1 MIATEQ
7 NRKTGKILSVVAVLA
22 LALCVVAVAIPAE
35 ESDAANDIT
44 YISGVI
50 DQDTEFSNNNTVV
63 VNDNVIDQDT
73 EFSNNNTVVVNDNLV
88 INNGATLTIGGG
100 TTFTVNEGVKLTI
113 DGLKANTTDDRATF
127 QINDDSTVIINGS
140 VEVGRN
146 GTIVNNNAKNLIDS
160 EDKTGFF
167 VNGGLTVVRNGA
179 ISATND
185 IDTSADTVTAIVLGS
200 SATFETQSSGKNHAV
215 IENQAIV
222 MAAGS
227 SVTLNGDF
235 NNLAVIA
242 YSADSEFSSLA
253 MIYGEI
259 PTGEAITTSYT
270 KLKFSASVVDQSVYV
285 ADTENAGKSVQ
296 KTVKATVLDVS
307 GTTMEGTALAVA
319 AGESAQDCYQDAAM
333 SIPALGSVAIT
344 TSLNV
349 VEGSTFVSE
358 CDLNVTGTLRV
369 NGTADIGGA
378 ITIATGA
385 TVNIAPAYV
394 DDSAEGAE
402 QVTEVIIAG
411 VLDVSGTLAIAPAT
425 NAAVDV
431 SGAYLNIIGGTAT
444 IAGYTEGDLAG
455 FCGAY
460 HVNDSTGVACFS
472 EFATA
477 LDAAVA
483 ANAFDVYVGGY
494 AAEVGVV
501 SEAIYEI
508 TADETISDITVVIIN
523 KVQVNEGVTLTIAED
538 AVINSTDGGLIV
550 VEGTVVDNADSD
562 FGEESATEA
571 PTDGSVAISA
581 EVRSTDEDE
590 TYYSY
595 TTLANALSGMTSGT
609 VYLFGDVDVDASLA
623 IPAGVT
629 VNASGKTL
637 TVGNGADLAV
647 NGVVDL
653 TDGGSIAI
661 DPAAEKDAKMGTVT
675 VNNYIVG
682 TNLAN
687 TYSAMIPG
695 FYAAGA
701 IGETEGDFIMSAA
714 VAQDNAAELGNIAV
728 YGPITTGD
736 LSFANAEETAKTITV
751 NGTYTSGTITIDGYN
766 VVFAAGA
773 TYNGTIANA
782 EGSVALA
789 NINGITVSDATVED
803 ADRLTVT
810 GTPGKITGTDGKD
823 LKSAIVFAGTVCVGQ
838 MDLTYLGDM
847 TAPAGATVNMA
858 GIVTNVNNL
867 TVEGTMGVL
876 SGADVTANVL
886 NVTGTV
892 TVVAEADGNAA
903 GVLKVES
910 VYAGITKDDVD
921 NGKAVAATSASID
934 GTVTIQ
940 NNGYAYVAP
949 GATLSEGF
957 TEGMNSAEFSV
968 EGAVWFTVYSDSE
981 AVAVTK
987 APINDGYFLGW
998 ATEQDGDVVH
1008 DADSDVDWTVIP
1020 LEADGV
1026 TYYSVGDYDIYT
1038 VTVVAD
1044 DGVGAIYI
1052 GGVVL
1057 QKTGNTFVTMF
1068 PMTAGVKEI
1077 SVVAKSGFNA
1087 DNVEITGTG
1096 VSGNNL
1102 TLSGTTNTDIV
1113 LYVTGTEAVTGQGTV
1128 VTVSGDDGMG
1138 LTDYLL
1144 IILVV
1149 LVVVMAILVA
1159 TRLMRS

>member
-63 VNDNVIDQDT
+63 VNDN
-73 EFSNNNTVVVNDNLV
+73 LV

-127 QINDDSTVIINGS
+127 DVDDNSTVIINGT

-146 GTIVNNNAKNLIDS
+146 GTIVNDNAKNLIDS

-200 SATFETQSSGKNHAV
+200 SATFEAQSSGKNHAV

-296 KTVKATVLDVS
+296 KTVKASVLDVS

-333 SIPALGSVAIT
+333 SIPALGSVAIS

-378 ITIATGA
+378 ITVATGA
-385 TVNIAPAYV
+385 TVNVAPAYV
-394 DDSAEGAE
+394 TDTTEMP
-402 QVTEVIIAG
+402 VTEVIIAG

-460 HVNDSTGVACFS
+460 YVNDSTGVACFS
-472 EFATA
+472 EFAAA

-562 FGEESATEA
+562 FGEESATEV

-653 TDGGSIAI
+653 TDGGFIAI
-661 DPAAEKDAKMGTVT
+661 DPAADKDAKTGTVT

-682 TNLAN
+682 ASLAT

-823 LKSAIVFAGTVCVGQ
+823 LKSAIVFAGTVYVGQ
-838 MDLTYLGDM
+838 MDLTNLGDM

-858 GIVTNVNNL
+858 GTVTNVNNL

-876 SGADVTANVL
+876 SGADVTAKVL

-892 TVVAEADGNAA
+892 TVAAEADGNAA
-903 GVLKVES
+903 GVLKVDS

-981 AVAVTK
+981 AVGVTK

-998 ATEQDGDVVH
+998 ATEQDGDVVY
-1008 DADSDVDWTVIP
+1008 DAKSEVDWTAIP
-1020 LEADGV
+1020 LRDDGV

-1113 LYVTGTEAVTGQGTV
+1113 LYVTGTEAVTGQGSV

>member
-63 VNDNVIDQDT
+63 VNDN
-73 EFSNNNTVVVNDNLV
+73 LV

-127 QINDDSTVIINGS
+127 DVDDNSTVIINGT

-146 GTIVNNNAKNLIDS
+146 GTIVNDNAKNLTDS

-242 YSADSEFSSLA
+242 YSADSEFASLA
-253 MIYGEI
+253 MITGAI

-270 KLKFSASVVDQSVYV
+270 KLKFSASIVDQSVYV

-319 AGESAQDCYQDAAM
+319 AGESTQDCYQDAAM
-333 SIPALGSVAIT
+333 SIPALGAVAIT

-349 VEGSTFVSE
+349 VEGSAFVSK
-358 CDLNVTGTLRV
+358 CDLDVTGTLRV
-369 NGTADIGGA
+369 NGTADIDGA
-378 ITIATGA
+378 VTVAAGA
-385 TVNIAPAYV
+385 TVNVAPAYV
-394 DDSAEGAE
+394 TDTADVP
-402 QVTEVIIAG
+402 VTEVTISG

-460 HVNDSTGVACFS
+460 YVNDSTGVACFS
-472 EFATA
+472 EFAVA

-494 AAEVGVV
+494 AAQAGVV
-501 SEAIYEI
+501 AEAIYEI
-508 TADETISDITVVIIN
+508 TADETISDITVFIIN

-538 AVINSTDGGLIV
+538 AVINSNDGGLIV

-562 FGEESATEA
+562 FGEESATEV

-609 VYLFGDVDVDASLA
+609 VYLFGNVDVDASLA

-653 TDGGSIAI
+653 TDGGLIAI
-661 DPAAEKDAKMGTVT
+661 DEAADKDAKKGTVT

-682 TNLAN
+682 TNLT

-728 YGPITTGD
+728 NGPITTGD

-766 VVFAAGA
+766 VIFAAGA

-823 LKSAIVFAGTVCVGQ
+823 LKSAIVFAGTVYVGQ
-838 MDLTYLGDM
+838 MDLTNLGDM

-858 GIVTNVNNL
+858 GTVTNVNNL

-876 SGADVTANVL
+876 SGADVTAKVL

-892 TVVAEADGNAA
+892 TVAAEADGNAA
-903 GVLKVES
+903 GVLKVDS

-981 AVAVTK
+981 AVGVTK

-998 ATEQDGDVVH
+998 ATEQDGDVVY
-1008 DADSDVDWTVIP
+1008 DAESDVDWTAIP
-1020 LEADGV
+1020 LKADRV

-1113 LYVTGTEAVTGQGTV
+1113 LYVTGTEAVTGQGSV

>member
-1 MIATEQ
+1 MIVTEQ

-50 DQDTEFSNNNTVV
+50 DQRTEFSSNNTVV
-63 VNDNVIDQDT
+63 VNDD
-73 EFSNNNTVVVNDNLV
+73 LV
-88 INNGATLTIGGG
+88 INNGATLIIGEG

-113 DGLKANTTDDRATF
+113 DGLNADSAKATF
-127 QINDDSTVIINGS
+127 QINDNSTVIINGS

-146 GTIVNNNAKNLIDS
+146 GTIVNDNAKNLADS

-167 VNGGLTVVRNGA
+167 VNGGLTVVRNGV
-179 ISATND
+179 ISATNP
-185 IDTSADTVTAIVLGS
+185 IDTESETVTAIVLGS

-215 IENQAIV
+215 IQNQAIV

-242 YSADSEFSSLA
+242 YSADSEFASLA
-253 MIYGEI
+253 MITGAI
-259 PTGEAITTSYT
+259 PTGDDIKTSYT

-307 GTTMEGTALAVA
+307 GTTMEGTKLFVA
-319 AGESAQDCYQDAAM
+319 AGESTQDCYQDAAM

-349 VEGSTFVSE
+349 VEGSTFESA
-358 CDLNVTGTLRV
+358 CDLDVTGTLRV

-378 ITIATGA
+378 ITVAAGA
-385 TVNIAPAYV
+385 TVNVAPAYV
-394 DDSAEGAE
+394 KDTTDMP
-402 QVTEVIIAG
+402 VTEVTIAG

-460 HVNDSTGVACFS
+460 YVNDSTGVACFS
-472 EFATA
+472 EFAAA

-494 AAEVGVV
+494 AAQAGVV
-501 SEAIYEI
+501 AEAIYEI

-562 FGEESATEA
+562 FGEESATEV
-571 PTDGSVAISA
+571 PTDGSVSISA

-609 VYLFGDVDVDASLA
+609 VYLFGGVDVDASLA

-661 DPAAEKDAKMGTVT
+661 DEAADKDAKKGTVT

-687 TYSAMIPG
+687 SYSAMIPG

-736 LSFANAEETAKTITV
+736 LSFANAGETAKTITV

-766 VVFAAGA
+766 VIFAPGA

-823 LKSAIVFAGTVCVGQ
+823 LKSAIVFAGTVYVGQ
-838 MDLTYLGDM
+838 MNLINLGDM

-858 GIVTNVNNL
+858 GTVINVKNL

-876 SGADVTANVL
+876 SGADVTAEVL

-892 TVVAEADGNAA
+892 TVAAEADGNAA
-903 GVLKVES
+903 GVLKVDS

-981 AVAVTK
+981 AVGVTK

-998 ATEQDGDVVH
+998 ATEQDGDVVYN
-1008 DADSDVDWTVIP
+1008 DKSDVDWTAMP
-1020 LEADGV
+1020 LKADGV

-1102 TLSGTTNTDIV
+1102 ALSGTTNTDIV

>member
-1 MIATEQ
+1 MIAINEKA
-7 NRKTGKILSVVAVLA
+7 NRTKVLAAVAVLA
-22 LALCVVAVAIPAE
+22 MVACVFVAMPVDE
-35 ESDAANDIT
+35 TDAAGNDIT
-44 YISGVI
+44 YVSGVI
-50 DQDTEFSNNNTVV
+50 DKNMTFYDGNKVV
-63 VNDNVIDQDT
+63 VDKDLDIT
-73 EFSNNNTVVVNDNLV
+73 
-88 INNGATLTIGGG
+88 NGAVLEIQSGAQ
-100 TTFTVNEGVKLTI
+100 FTVNEGVTVTV
-113 DGLKANTTDDRATF
+113 DGLKADTTDVKATLK
-127 QINDDSTVIINGS
+127 INDGSTVTVNGS
-140 VEVGRN
+140 LEVGRN
-146 GTIVNNNAKNLIDS
+146 GAIVNDNAVNPADT
-160 EDKTGFF
+160 EDKTGFY
-167 VNGGLTVVRNGA
+167 VNGGITVVRNGE
-179 ISATND
+179 ISGTNA
-185 IDTSADTVTAIVLGS
+185 IDTDSETVSSIILGS
-200 SATFETQSSGKNHAV
+200 SATLETQSSGKNHAV
-215 IENQAIV
+215 IENQAII

-235 NNLAVIA
+235 NNLAILA
-242 YSADSEFSSLA
+242 YSANSEFNGGA
-253 MIYGEI
+253 MITGVI
-259 PTGEAITTSYT
+259 PEGDNITTSYT
-270 KLKFSASVVDQSVYV
+270 KLKFSVSVTDQTVYV
-285 ADTENAGKSVQ
+285 ADEKNPGESVQ
-296 KTVKATVLDVS
+296 KTVKATILDVS
-307 GTTMEGTALAVA
+307 GTTMEGTTLFIV
-319 AGESAQDCYQDAAM
+319 AGETANDCYQDEDM
-333 SIPALGSVAIT
+333 KISALGTVAISS
-344 TSLNV
+344 SLNV
-349 VEGSTFVSE
+349 VEGSQLTTVGN
-358 CDLNVTGTLRV
+358 LNVTGTLRV
-369 NGTADIGGA
+369 NGIAAFGGA
-378 ITIATGA
+378 VTVATGA
-385 TVNIAPAYV
+385 TVTVAPVADEDASV
-394 DDSAEGAE
+394 D
-402 QVTEVIIAG
+402 EVIIAG
-411 VLDVSGTLAIAPAT
+411 VVYVSGNLVITPAEGAT
-425 NAAVDV
+425 VDV
-431 SGAYLNIIGGTAT
+431 SSAYLNITSGTAT
-444 IAGYTEGDLAG
+444 IADYNKTLAG
-455 FCGAY
+455 FSGAFY
-460 HVNDSTGVACFS
+460 IDDENGNAYFS
-472 EFATA
+472 EFAAA
-477 LDAAVA
+477 LAAAVE

-494 AAEVGVV
+494 AAVEGVAPETV
-501 SEAIYEI
+501 YEI
-508 TADETISDITVVIIN
+508 TSDITVSGVDLYVEN
-523 KVQVNEGVTLTIAED
+523 KVQINEGVTLTID
-538 AVINSTDGGLIV
+538 GDSINSDNGGLFV
-550 VEGTVVDNADSD
+550 VKGTLVDNADSGFED
-562 FGEESATEA
+562 EA
-571 PTDGSVAISA
+571 SSVVPSSGVAIDA

-609 VYLFGDVDVDASLA
+609 VSLFGEVTVDQNLE

-629 VNASGKTL
+629 VDTNGKDLVIGNNVEL
-637 TVGNGADLAV
+637 TI
-647 NGVVDL
+647 NGVVEL
-653 TDGGSIAI
+653 TTNGDITYAPVEG
-661 DPAAEKDAKMGTVT
+661 KDAKQGTVA

-682 TNLAN
+682 TNLT

-736 LSFANAEETAKTITV
+736 LSFANAGETAKTITV
-751 NGTYTSGTITIDGYN
+751 YGTYTSGTITIDGYN
-766 VVFAAGA
+766 VIFAAGA

-823 LKSAIVFAGTVCVGQ
+823 LKSAIVFAGTVYVGQ

-968 EGAVWFTVYSDSE
+968 EGAVWFTVYSNSE

-1008 DADSDVDWTVIP
+1008 DAESEVAWTAIP
-1020 LEADGV
+1020 LRADGV